1 MSEEKNNSIDYLKKI
16 EILEEKIEIIEEN
29 FKKNELLIN
38 EKTLKQQ
45 QNINS
50 IKQDL
55 YDVKKNNKKTKEH
68 LLLELE
74 SSLDKHNQIQ
84 IRNDSYFKEF
94 IKSFEEER
102 ANKTNEMNNL
112 SENMGRLKQIIDEK
126 DNLINNL
133 KINQNELESTIKDY
147 ETKLETSNI
156 NAETLNK
163 LKSQIDELNNNIT
176 TKEKEIQQ
184 AKQTINQ
191 QNMQITTLN

>member
-163 LKSQIDELNNNIT
+163 LNTGSNPRPKRLTVSSERPRFPG
-176 TKEKEIQQ
+176 
-184 AKQTINQ
+184 
-191 QNMQITTLN
+191 